1 MFFAKIEGMEKNGIK
16 RKTFTECIVKPGEK
30 SPYASLLVDLAFKK
44 AFNPD
49 KPVSRQNLVNLLND
63 LLEPQLKRP
72 IVNVRTRNL
81 AHNLSGS
88 KESRTAIFDLHCE
101 DDMGNLIEIEVQIR
115 RMTNFLNRLAFYAS
129 EMVANQAEP
138 GSDWNYEIKPT
149 YVIAFTQHTMLEDNR
164 IVHRATVADLE
175 TGEQFLDAYNFT
187 AIELSKVPFFIESG
201 ASSLRKW
208 LFFFRFLDKLKELP
222 AELDEEKFERLTE
235 SSKVS
240 NFNKEEFEVYQKMH
254 HERWDHNV
262 MGAAF
267 LEDYADLVNAKVAEG
282 VLDKTRE
289 MARDMLA
296 EGDSVEK
303 VARITHLSEETIR
316 KL

>member
-1 MFFAKIEGMEKNGIK
+1 MEKNNVK
-16 RKTFTECIVKPGEK
+16 RKPLSECIVKPGEK

-72 IVNVRTRNL
+72 IVNVKTRNVE
-81 AHNLSGS
+81 HNLSGS

-138 GSDWNYEIKPT
+138 GDDWDYEIKPT
-149 YVIAFTQHTMLEDNR
+149 YVIAFTQHTMFEDER
-164 IVHRATVADLE
+164 IVHRATVVDLE
-175 TGEQFLDAYNFT
+175 TGEQFLDTYNFT
-187 AIELSKVPFFIESG
+187 AIELSKVPFFIEAG

-222 AELDEEKFERLTE
+222 AELDEEKFEHLTE

-240 NFNKEEFEVYQKMH
+240 NFSKEEFEVYQKMH
-254 HERWDHNV
+254 HEKWDHNV
-262 MGAAF
+262 MGQAF
-267 LEDYADLVNAKVAEG
+267 LEDYADLVNEKVAEG

-289 MARDMLA
+289 MAKGLLDDGVPMEIIVRRT
-296 EGDSVEK
+296 G
-303 VARITHLSEETIR
+303 LSEDVVR

>member
-1 MFFAKIEGMEKNGIK
+1 MEKQTKTK
-16 RKTFTECIVKPGEK
+16 RKPLKDCIVKPGEK
-30 SPYASLLVDLAFKK
+30 SPYANLLVDLAFKK

-72 IVNVRTRNL
+72 IVNVKTRNV

-88 KESRTAIFDLHCE
+88 KESRTAIFDLHCQ

-115 RMTNFLNRLAFYAS
+115 RMTNFLKRLAFYAS

-138 GSDWNYEIKPT
+138 GDEWDYDVKPT
-149 YVIAFTQHTMLEDNR
+149 YVIAFTQHTMFEDDR
-164 IVHRATVADLE
+164 IVHRATVTDLE
-175 TGEQFLDAYNFT
+175 TGEQFLDSYNFT
-187 AIELSKVPFFIESG
+187 AIELSKVPFFIEPG

-208 LFFFRFLDKLKELP
+208 LFFFRFLDRLKELP
-222 AELDEEKFERLTE
+222 AELDEKKFEQLTE

-240 NFNKEEFEVYQKMH
+240 KFSREEFEAYQKMH
-254 HERWDHNV
+254 HEKWDHNV

-282 VLDKTRE
+282 VLDKIRE
-289 MARDMLA
+289 MAKGLRDDNVPM
-296 EGDSVEK
+296 EIIVRRTG
-303 VARITHLSEETIR
+303 LSEEDIR

>member
-1 MFFAKIEGMEKNGIK
+1 MEKQAKTK
-16 RKTFTECIVKPGEK
+16 RKPFKDCIVKPGEK
-30 SPYASLLVDLAFKK
+30 SPYANLLVDLAFKK

-72 IVNVRTRNL
+72 IVNVKTRNV

-115 RMTNFLNRLAFYAS
+115 KLKNFRKRLAFYAS
-129 EMVANQAEP
+129 EMVVNQSET
-138 GSDWNYEIKPT
+138 GSGWKFNVKPT
-149 YVIAFTQHTMLEDNR
+149 YVIAFARHKVFDDER
-164 IVHRATVADLE
+164 IIHRATVCDLE
-175 TGEQFLDAYNFT
+175 TGEQFVDTYNFT
-187 AIELSKVPFFIESG
+187 AIELSKVPFFIELG
-201 ASSLRKW
+201 SSSIRKW

-222 AELDEEKFERLTE
+222 AELDEKKFKNLTE

-240 NFNKEEFEVYQKMH
+240 NFTKEEYEAYQKVYH
-254 HERWDHNV
+254 KEWDHNAMV
-262 MGAAF
+262 DGIF
-267 LEDYADLVNAKVAEG
+267 EEFTDEINAKVNES
-282 VLDKTRE
+282 VSERERE
-289 MARDMLA
+289 MAKGLRDDNVPM
-296 EGDSVEK
+296 EIIVRRTG
-303 VARITHLSEETIR
+303 LSEEEIR